1 MDFNFLKG
9 GEKMKRIAKYLI
21 TILCVAG
28 GIEIGDYLVD
38 NVFIDNTEEIRI
50 MLILFPGLILA
61 IFGYSASPYI
71 IRGTM
76 KVATSTIS
84 FLQKMPIQELIGG
97 ALGLITALIISSF
110 IGIYLSEV
118 PYVGYILSVVIA
130 VFLGYIGMNVGA
142 KKKEDLFNLQGLL
155 KINPKEKTPKSTP
168 KASKVNMAKVLDTS
182 VIIDGRIADVVE
194 TGFLEGTLVIP
205 NFVLDELRHI
215 ADSSDNLKRTKGRR
229 GLDILNIIRKE
240 LKIGVEIS
248 EMDFPDLQEVDS
260 KLVRMAQV
268 MNGCVVTNDYNLNKV
283 AELQGVKVL
292 NVNDLANALKPAVIP
307 GEKMT
312 VYIVKEGK
320 ENNQGI
326 AYLDDGT
333 MIVIEEGKYML
344 EKTVQVVVTSALQ
357 TSAGRMIFA
366 RMQNGDE

>member
-1 MDFNFLKG
+1 MTK
-9 GEKMKRIAKYLI
+9 IVKYLI
-21 TILCVAG
+21 TLLCIAG
-28 GIEIGDYLVD
+28 GIQIGNYFVD
-38 NVFIDNTEEIRI
+38 NIFIDNTEEIRT

-61 IFGYSASPYI
+61 IIGYSASPYI
-71 IRGTM
+71 IRATV
-76 KVATSTIS
+76 KIATSIITL
-84 FLQKMPIQELIGG
+84 LQKMPIQDLIGG
-97 ALGLITALIISSF
+97 TLGLIVALIIASF
-110 IGIYLSEV
+110 IGIYLSKV
-118 PYVGYILSVVIA
+118 PYVGYILSVIIA
-130 VFLGYIGMNVGA
+130 LFLGYIGMNVGA
-142 KKKEDLFNLQGLL
+142 KKKEDLFNLQSLF
-155 KINPKEKTPKSTP
+155 KIAPKEKAGKGIA
-168 KASKVNMAKVLDTS
+168 KANKVPMAKVLDTS
-182 VIIDGRIADVVE
+182 VIIDGRIADVVQ

-205 NFVLDELRHI
+205 NFVLEELRHI

-307 GEKMT
+307 GEEMT
-312 VYIVKEGK
+312 VYLVKEGK
-320 ENNQGI
+320 ENNQGV

-333 MIVIEEGKYML
+333 MIVVEDGKFML
-344 EKTVQVVVTSALQ
+344 EQTVRVVVTSALQ

-366 RMQNGDE
+366 RLKNGDE